1 MTRKSAA
8 GLNALIRRALAS
20 RMASP
25 VPETAADPT
34 ALDSLRLMAETRA
47 ATAEI
52 IAQEAN
58 AIRFKA
64 LLDAA
69 RDQTA
74 NRNIRSAEERFAAA
88 KDEWETVRQG
98 LPPEP
103 DPYTEP
109 AEAPSTS
116 GLESVSGTV
125 PATLQETDELTWR
138 NWLLVGGLPA
148 VALVAGVSIAIH
160 LYSVG
165 GVATVAAEQSAEPT
179 VQAVDTSLR
188 SEPIGPV
195 PAVAKPAT
203 QTVPAPVVKAASK
216 TKLPARV
223 HPAAA
228 AKKPK
233 RQVEAQLPRTRSEPD
248 ELAAGERDRFES
260 GWTHHPVE

>member
-1 MTRKSAA
+1 MARKSAA

-25 VPETAADPT
+25 APETVADPT

-69 RDQTA
+69 RGQAA

-98 LPPEP
+98 LPAEP
-103 DPYTEP
+103 DPYAEP
-109 AEAPSTS
+109 AEASSTS
-116 GLESVSGTV
+116 DLQSVSGTA
-125 PATLQETDELTWR
+125 PASPQDTDDLAWR
-138 NWLLVGGLPA
+138 NWLLVGGLPM
-148 VALVAGVSIAIH
+148 VVLVAGVSIAIH
-160 LYSVG
+160 LYPDGSG
-165 GVATVAAEQSAEPT
+165 TTVAAEQAAQP
-179 VQAVDTSLR
+179 VQAVDTLPR
-188 SEPIGPV
+188 SEPIEPI
-195 PAVAKPAT
+195 PAVAGHAV
-203 QTVPAPVVKAASK
+203 QSVPAPVVKAALKAKPS
-216 TKLPARV
+216 ARV
-223 HPAAA
+223 HSAAA

-233 RQVEAQLPRTRSEPD
+233 RQVEALPPRTHPEPE
-248 ELAAGERDRFES
+248 ELAAGEHADES
-260 GWTHHPVE
+260 GWTYRPVE